1 MSIQVKKNIL
11 LFCAA
16 MVLRVIL
23 VSIEVYFN
31 YTGIVLQAIYIISIL
46 SLFVLIWITNRP
58 VVAGLKSKVL
68 QIVSCAAI
76 ALLLTGLYVFITA
89 VEGTFFKLFIKGSF

>member
-1 MSIQVKKNIL
+1 MSIQLKRNVV

-16 MVLRVIL
+16 LVLRVIL

-31 YTGIVLQAIYIISIL
+31 YTGIVLQAIYAISIL
-46 SLFVLIWITNRP
+46 SLFALIWFANRP
-58 VVAGLKSKVL
+58 LFAGLKSKVL
-68 QIVSCAAI
+68 QFVSCTAI

-89 VEGTFFKLFIKGSF
+89 VEGTFFKLLIKGSF